1 MLRYPSARPE
11 TALGRGGGI
20 QKVEMGQGRGEVSAT
35 PWLFRTGHG
44 ATPWARRRDAAAA
57 TPPPR
62 RRRRD
67 AAVRIAPARRRSH
80 VVATWSSRVD
90 GARYCPI
97 RRAVSLSVLPAPI
110 RVFPVASRR
119 GKQKNGKPTRPTSV
133 LSKSKCLGSF
143 SQKRKI
149 KKIRAVGFEPTPPK
163 RLVPETSALDHSAR
177 PAWLRFYDTDR
188 TRTCDP
194 DGN

>member
-1 MLRYPSARPE
+1 MGAPPPRRPPP
-11 TALGRGGGI
+11 L
-20 QKVEMGQGRGEVSAT
+20 
-35 PWLFRTGHG
+35 LL
-44 ATPWARRRDAAAA
+44 RRDAAAA

-62 RRRRD
+62 RRRPNRPRSTQ
-67 AAVRIAPARRRSH
+67 VARRRD
-80 VVATWSSRVD
+80 VEFKGRWSSFLSHSTRRVPV
-90 GARYCPI
+90 GAACTYPCIPCG
-97 RRAVSLSVLPAPI
+97 LSAWKAKLSI
-110 RVFPVASRR
+110 E
-119 GKQKNGKPTRPTSV
+119 KNGKPTRPTSV
-133 LSKSKCLGSF
+133 LSKSKRLGSS